1 MERIGIEGV
10 KTTKREGRRIVV
22 NFVEKGTD
30 EVLFALNKNLQDDL
44 YVDVINC
51 QLENVN
57 GVSKITIPLIASATV
72 KRDES

>member
-10 KTTKREGRRIVV
+10 ETEKREGRRIVV

-30 EVLFALNKNLQDDL
+30 EVLFALDKNLNDDL

-57 GVSKITIPLIASATV
+57 GVAKITIPIIAEATV
-72 KRDES
+72 NRG